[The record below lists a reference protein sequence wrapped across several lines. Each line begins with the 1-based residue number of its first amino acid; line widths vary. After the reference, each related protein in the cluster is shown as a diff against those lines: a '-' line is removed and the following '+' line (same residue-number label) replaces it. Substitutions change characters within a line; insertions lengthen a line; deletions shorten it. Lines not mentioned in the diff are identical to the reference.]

1 MDLKIAEDVAERTLN
16 QLMNSDMKK
25 KDPIQLK
32 KTLVQQRWE
41 IIERLGSGGF
51 GLIYKGNFFFWYH
64 IIDFS
69 YIYFKA
75 YDKLMKDMVAIKVVC
90 IYIENCLT
98 LFNVVLLTWI

>member
-1 MDLKIAEDVAERTLN
+1 MTSLVILEKKKITCSPPLQKKYLGERTFFMDLKIAEDVAERTLN

-51 GLIYKGNFFFWYH
+51 GLIYKGNFFF
-64 IIDFS
+64 
-69 YIYFKA
+69 
-75 YDKLMKDMVAIKVVC
+75 
-90 IYIENCLT
+90 
-98 LFNVVLLTWI
+98 